1 MVVRKRLKFPT
12 RQILS
17 KCDPIL
23 TKERVAVEACQLSRD
38 YVSTKRNHILGRKST
53 TTIKA
58 LDNVDFEI
66 QDGEL
71 FGLLGPN
78 GAGKTTIVKILC
90 TLLEPT
96 SGRAFVRGYD
106 VVKEAGKV
114 RKIVNMVAGGERM
127 LYYRL
132 TGRENLKYFA
142 DLYDVPKNEVNA
154 RANRLLE
161 LMGLSDRADDE
172 VEKYSKGMKQRL
184 QICRG
189 LINDPQVL
197 FLDEPT
203 LGLDVNIAKDLRE
216 FIREKVVR
224 EDGKTVLLTTHYMY
238 EAEELCDRVG
248 FLSKGKLVAVGHPE
262 ELKRKM
268 PSGFSIEMLVTRLT
282 DEALSGLKQLEL
294 VKQVMTTD
302 YEGESEGEKIDRL
315 IINVESD
322 KAVSHVLSHMAARH
336 CRVISVN
343 LRGPTLE
350 DLFMFYTGER

>member
-1 MVVRKRLKFPT
+1 LNRSL
-12 RQILS
+12 
-17 KCDPIL
+17 
-23 TKERVAVEACQLSRD
+23 AVEALELSRD
-38 YVSTKRNHILGRKST
+38 YVSTRRGRIFGRKST

-58 LDNVDFEI
+58 LDRVDFGI

-78 GAGKTTIVKILC
+78 GAGKTTTVKILC

-96 SGRAFVRGYD
+96 SGHAFVKGYD
-106 VVKEAGKV
+106 VVKDGGHV

-142 DLYDVPKNEVNA
+142 DLYDVPKREVT
-154 RANRLLE
+154 NRVNNLLE

-172 VEKYSKGMKQRL
+172 VEKYSKGMRQRL
-184 QICRG
+184 QVCRG

-203 LGLDVNIAKDLRE
+203 LGLDVNIARDVRN

-224 EDGKTVLLTTHYMY
+224 EQGKTVLLTTHYMY
-238 EAEELCDRVG
+238 EAEEMCNRIG
-248 FLSKGKLVAVGHPE
+248 FINKGKLVAVGQPE
-262 ELKRKM
+262 ELKRRV
-268 PSGFSIEMLVTRLT
+268 PSGFSIEMLTTRLT
-282 DEALSGLKQLEL
+282 DEIANSLRQLEP
-294 VKQVMTTD
+294 VKKVIITD
-302 YEGESEGEKIDRL
+302 YEGEAEGEKVDRL
-315 IINVESD
+315 IVNVDND
-322 KAVSHVLSHMAARH
+322 KAVPQVLDHMATKH
-336 CRVISVN
+336 CRVISFN

-350 DLFMFYTGER
+350 DLFMFYTGDK